1 MSSAAGNLRNVL
13 QLQVSLCLSAVVE
26 LLQGSASKVAEL
38 ETWMQLLGF
47 DTQLKILVKPV
58 FA

>member
-13 QLQVSLCLSAVVE
+13 QVSLGLSAVVE

-38 ETWMQLLGF
+38 EAWMQLLGF